1 MTDTTQTLATA
12 LLEEFVTELV
22 NLPLGGP
29 NSDAAFVRRFADF
42 GLLKSRTITVFDSPQ
57 EKARALTVPYLHQI
71 FRAIW
76 IEPDAK
82 TRQWGAMI
90 LRVEWCE
97 QQSPEHGL
105 SFSKQ
110 DGVMRIPPPL
120 PETGIERALEFLL
133 RHHRLTR
140 YCQNAECPAPYFF
153 AKKSSQRYCSE
164 DCAQTAERETK
175 RKWWTENG
183 PAWRKKR
190 KKTATGTRK
199 AAKKKGR

>member
-1 MTDTTQTLATA
+1 MTDTVQTLAPA
-12 LLEEFVTELV
+12 RLEEFVAELV
-22 NLPLGGP
+22 NLSLGGP
-29 NSDAAFVRRFADF
+29 RSDAAFVKRFPDF
-42 GLLKSRTITVFDSPQ
+42 GLLESRIVTVYDSPR
-57 EKARALTVPYLHQI
+57 EVALKLSVPYLHQI

-82 TRQWGAMI
+82 IRQWGAMI

-97 QQSPEHGL
+97 KRFPDRLYFHE
-105 SFSKQ
+105 Q
-110 DGVMRIPPPL
+110 DGVLRIAPPP

-133 RHHRLTR
+133 RQHHQTR
-140 YCQNAECPAPYFF
+140 YCPNRECPAPYFF
-153 AKKSSQRYCSE
+153 AKKHSQRYCSE

-190 KKTATGTRK
+190 KKAAAGTRK